1 MLFDVKGPRPWNFHS
16 TTLTMFASNLQLSNS
31 TYRPQGL
38 SAKTFYIFML
48 FYGFLL
54 VSQFNSFFIQVLT
67 RGLYERQ
74 VSTIAEIIQRRL
86 DVVGS
91 LDTRSFFVNQ
101 THDEVQAW
109 MFFIC
114 ELNNISFHLFLAFNL
129 YSQPFSDVSAN
140 RPMPCAT
147 AIPGRSGRVRIAQAF
162 EKLFAHDIL
171 LSQCQHCDRSDRH
184 ADASESTKRGARKH
198 NNSSLLRG
206 GSFAERHDP
215 AQPQSSPRSAGNGII
230 WSSCAQYGALVGRRL
245 ELRGRHVV
253 GWTTVRGGVL
263 AASICECERNAPAVV
278 SVAIWAISNRSGAEC
293 V

>member
-1 MLFDVKGPRPWNFHS
+1 MWKNIFNLLPPVLWPCIILMTYLNTFVLYLLMLFDVKGPRPWNFHS

-101 THDEVQAW
+101 THDEVQA
-109 MFFIC
+109 
-114 ELNNISFHLFLAFNL
+114 
-129 YSQPFSDVSAN
+129 
-140 RPMPCAT
+140 
-147 AIPGRSGRVRIAQAF
+147 
-162 EKLFAHDIL
+162 
-171 LSQCQHCDRSDRH
+171 
-184 ADASESTKRGARKH
+184 
-198 NNSSLLRG
+198 
-206 GSFAERHDP
+206 
-215 AQPQSSPRSAGNGII
+215 
-230 WSSCAQYGALVGRRL
+230 
-245 ELRGRHVV
+245 
-253 GWTTVRGGVL
+253 
-263 AASICECERNAPAVV
+263 
-278 SVAIWAISNRSGAEC
+278 
-293 V
+293 